1 MLKKIEKFFI
11 LTLFIVLIIILI
23 IKVFF
28 PNKINQI
35 FKYNILI
42 VQSNSMYPELEKGN
56 ILICKKQKEYEVG
69 DIITF
74 IEDKYLITHRVF
86 DKKEDSFVT
95 KGDYNNTCDEQT
107 VTKENIVGK
116 IILKIGKE
124 VEKY

>member
-11 LTLFIVLIIILI
+11 ITLFIVLIIILI

-56 ILICKKQKEYEVG
+56 ILICKKQK
-69 DIITF
+69 DIYSITNTVYSCLYF
-74 IEDKYLITHRVF
+74 GSSIYFSYSPDFAWRVAWV
-86 DKKEDSFVT
+86 DHST
-95 KGDYNNTCDEQT
+95 AMPPA
-107 VTKENIVGK
+107 GK
-116 IILKIGKE
+116 TAASLP
-124 VEKY
+124 